1 MNYNDIEAHAI
12 CKAWLTPTLEPIP
25 PTRSPTRP
33 RVPLTSPDFEYVP
46 SRATNVAATWRRFGW
61 NPPRAKE
68 THE

>member
-1 MNYNDIEAHAI
+1 ML
-12 CKAWLTPTLEPIP
+12 KPKLTPIC

-61 NPPRAKE
+61 NPPRVKE